1 MATCYMK
8 ADGSFHSMICFAKAG
23 RGINQDIG
31 ISAMVDRQLNLGY
44 KKQKL

>member
-8 ADGSFHSMICFAKAG
+8 ADGSFHSRIWFAKAG

-31 ISAMVDRQLNLGY
+31 ISAMVDRQLNIGY
-44 KKQKL
+44 KKSKL